1 MQYWKNIA
9 GGWTMPEGSLRR
21 RCASSEIDSS
31 DSYYLHSC
39 RYSDVSAIEAASDP
53 ARLDDESPDGDL
65 NSGKRAFISKLRTKQ
80 KADGISR
87 LEASRPVRIRG
98 KHV

>member
-1 MQYWKNIA
+1 
-9 GGWTMPEGSLRR
+9 MPEGSLRR

-39 RYSDVSAIEAASDP
+39 RYSDSVSAIEAASDP